1 MTIRLFCVATSK
13 SDTPIIAQ
21 MQQIAG
27 EDLTIALQLGGTD
40 AAFKGTSLSRM
51 NRKRGTVGHL
61 MDHDRYRGAAQA
73 LFRQPRYLQAMEEF
87 ITHLERR
94 NENNDLRP
102 HRIHAMQEY
111 SDYFHILAD
120 AMAAKIRESG
130 ATHALFFNV
139 PHLAYD
145 SIAFQVARAMGLP
158 TLVLTQSLF
167 PAQYFSMGDP
177 ADLGAFAPRD
187 DAPRYPIDK
196 QAQLDL
202 FYMKDVKQE
211 PSPRGRVSA
220 RAMLN
225 LAAFL
230 ITRRPRAAL
239 NPAYLR
245 RILLRMQAIYGGL
258 PNWRDPFA
266 KFFHDSQLDYF
277 DHLVEH
283 ETAPVDLSTPYVYM
297 PLQLQPE
304 MTTASLG
311 GIYTDQALAIERLAD
326 MLPEGVRILVK
337 ENPKQ
342 GAYMRG
348 PMFFHRLKRIPQV
361 HFLPSFADTHAL
373 TANAQFVATV
383 TGTVGWEAVRL
394 GKPVLTFGRAWYRSF
409 PGVVEYRDGLE
420 YAEVAQLT
428 WEHAALERAVGD
440 LLSRCHGGIIERHY
454 RKMVADHDPEENA
467 AQVARS
473 ILDLLS
479 GRAVPT
485 FGSMGVQGSSDAP
498 GAL

>member
-1 MTIRLFCVATSK
+1 MTIRLFCVSTSK
-13 SDTPIIAQ
+13 SNAPILAK

-27 EDLTIALQLGGTD
+27 DDLSVALHLGGTD
-40 AAFKGTSLSRM
+40 AQFKGTSLSRM
-51 NRKRGTVGHL
+51 NRKRGTSGHL
-61 MDHDRYRGAAQA
+61 LDGDRYRGMAQA
-73 LFRQPRYLQAMEEF
+73 LFRQPRYLQEMEEF
-87 ITHLERR
+87 ITHVERR

-120 AMAAKIRESG
+120 AMAARVRDSG
-130 ATHALFFNV
+130 GTHALFFNI
-139 PHLAYD
+139 PHLGYD
-145 SIAFQVARAMGLP
+145 SIAYQVARAMGLP
-158 TLVLTQSLF
+158 TIVLTQSLF
-167 PAQYFSMGDP
+167 PAQFFSMRDP
-177 ADLGAFAPRD
+177 ADLGDFTRRP
-187 DAPRYPIDK
+187 DAQVYPIDK

-202 FYMKDVKQE
+202 FYMKDVKQK
-211 PSPRGRVSA
+211 PSPRGRITA

-245 RILLRMQAIYGGL
+245 RILTRMQAIYGGL
-258 PNWRDPFA
+258 PDWRDPFA
-266 KFFHDSQLDYF
+266 SFFHDSQLDYF

-283 ETAPVDLSTPYVYM
+283 ESAPVDLSTPYVYM

-348 PMFFHRLKRIPQV
+348 PMFFHRLKRIAQV
-361 HFLPSFADTHAL
+361 QFLPSFADTHAL
-373 TANAQFVATV
+373 TANAQFVATI

-394 GKPVLTFGRAWYRSF
+394 GKPALTFGQAWYRSF
-409 PGVVEYRDGLE
+409 PGVVEYREGLRYE
-420 YAEVAQLT
+420 EVANLT
-428 WEHAALERAVGD
+428 WDHTALERAVGD
-440 LLSRCHGGIIERHY
+440 LLSRCHVGIIDRHY
-454 RKMVADHDPEENA
+454 RQMVDDHDPQENA
-467 AQVARS
+467 AQVAKS
-473 ILDLLS
+473 VLDLLS
-479 GRAVPT
+479 GRVDPT
-485 FGSMGVQGSSDAP
+485 FARR
-498 GAL
+498 A

>member
-13 SDTPIIAQ
+13 SNAPILAD
-21 MQQIAG
+21 MQRIAG
-27 EDLTIALQLGGTD
+27 DDLTLALHLGGTD
-40 AAFKGTSLSRM
+40 ADFKGTSLSRM
-51 NRKRGTVGHL
+51 NRKRGSLGHL
-61 MDHDRYRGAAQA
+61 LDGDRYHGAAQA
-73 LFRQPRYLQAMEEF
+73 LFRHPRYLQEMEDF

-120 AMAAKIRESG
+120 AMAAQIQASG
-130 ATHALFFNV
+130 ATHALFFNI
-139 PHLAYD
+139 PHLGYD
-145 SIAFQVARAMGLP
+145 SIAFQVSRAMGLP
-158 TLVLTQSLF
+158 TVVLTQSLF
-167 PAQYFSMGDP
+167 PAKFYSMSDP
-177 ADLGAFAPRD
+177 ADLGRFTPRP
-187 DAPRYPIDK
+187 DAARYPIDR

-202 FYMKDVKQE
+202 FYMKDIKQE
-211 PSPRGRVSA
+211 ASPRGRITA

-230 ITRRPRAAL
+230 ITRRPGAAL
-239 NPAYLR
+239 NPAYLW
-245 RILLRMQAIYGGL
+245 RILSRMQAIYGGL

-266 KFFHDSQLDYF
+266 RFFHDSQLDYF

-326 MLPEGVRILVK
+326 LLPEGVRILVK

-361 HFLPSFADTHAL
+361 QFLPSSANTHAL

-394 GKPVLTFGRAWYRSF
+394 GKPALTFGQAWYRSL
-409 PGVVEYRDGLE
+409 PGVVEYRDGLRYE
-420 YAEVAQLT
+420 DVVNLT
-428 WEHAALERAVGD
+428 IDHSALERAVGD
-440 LLSRCHGGIIERHY
+440 LLSRCHEGIIDRHY
-454 RKMVADHDPEENA
+454 RKMVDDHDPQENA
-467 AQVARS
+467 AKVART

-479 GRAVPT
+479 ERTEPT
-485 FGSMGVQGSSDAP
+485 FGSKVS
-498 GAL
+498 L